1 MEGDPGA
8 GARRARELRRKHRRE
23 TRERA
28 GSRRCGARSSAPLTR
43 SQSTKQPPRL
53 ARGGAACG
61 REGERSRP
69 HAWTESLPSRR
80 WEEGAP
86 LQRQARKPRSEA
98 RHRPT
103 VIEQGQSEGEGAATT
118 STAPQSS
125 VTAGGSAA
133 PSSPDASVLG
143 GVGRSCRKSAVER
156 FCPACLFPVT
166 TGHHAISLPTPKP
179 RLAGPR
185 LPAQRPAS
193 RRSGPPSPSW
203 GSLPGPSIRGSLP
216 GPPPAPSRGR
226 LWRAPGKAAHC
237 PPPHSSGT
245 CEGRVALCPAW
256 QRIPGALV
264 HPALSPRTLH
274 RYTHGHL

>member
-28 GSRRCGARSSAPLTR
+28 GSRRCGARSSAPLTG
-43 SQSTKQPPRL
+43 SQSRKQPPRL

-98 RHRPT
+98 RHRLT

-133 PSSPDASVLG
+133 PSSPAASVLG
-143 GVGRSCRKSAVER
+143 G
-156 FCPACLFPVT
+156 
-166 TGHHAISLPTPKP
+166 
-179 RLAGPR
+179 
-185 LPAQRPAS
+185 
-193 RRSGPPSPSW
+193 
-203 GSLPGPSIRGSLP
+203 
-216 GPPPAPSRGR
+216 
-226 LWRAPGKAAHC
+226 
-237 PPPHSSGT
+237 
-245 CEGRVALCPAW
+245 
-256 QRIPGALV
+256 GALLPEV
-264 HPALSPRTLH
+264 C
-274 RYTHGHL
+274 G

>member
-28 GSRRCGARSSAPLTR
+28 GSRRCGARGSAPLTG

-103 VIEQGQSEGEGAATT
+103 VIQQGRSCRKRGRTGEGATTT

-133 PSSPDASVLG
+133 PSSPDASVLWG
-143 GVGRSCRKSAVER
+143 D
-156 FCPACLFPVT
+156 CPLLLEVC
-166 TGHHAISLPTPKP
+166 G
-179 RLAGPR
+179 
-185 LPAQRPAS
+185 
-193 RRSGPPSPSW
+193 
-203 GSLPGPSIRGSLP
+203 
-216 GPPPAPSRGR
+216 
-226 LWRAPGKAAHC
+226 
-237 PPPHSSGT
+237 
-245 CEGRVALCPAW
+245 
-256 QRIPGALV
+256 
-264 HPALSPRTLH
+264 
-274 RYTHGHL
+274 